1 MPKLTTESK
10 KEIIQLIKDNYKI
23 KVIAE
28 RFGVTK
34 QAITQIKNNYLKYGQ
49 ASLIVQ
55 KVGRKLL
62 ADKTPEQLEIIALKE
77 KVKQLE
83 LEVNFAKKLEA
94 FISNQ
99 D

>member
-10 KEIIQLIKDNYKI
+10 KEIIQLIKNNYKI
-23 KVIAE
+23 KVISE

-83 LEVNFAKKLEA
+83 LEVDFTKKLQA

>member
-10 KEIIQLIKDNYKI
+10 KEIIQLIKNNYKI
-23 KVIAE
+23 QVIAE

-49 ASLIVQ
+49 ASLIIQ

-83 LEVNFAKKLEA
+83 LEVDFTKKLET